1 MELERNPQPGQIWQ
15 HFKGNTYK
23 IILCTGRKISPQDEL
38 PGIQNCKHSE
48 TNEEVIPY
56 LKIDLINGNDIVLS
70 SLSGNLIVEPHV
82 VYQQYNPNVFSV
94 SDNLNYPQIWA
105 RPLNNFL
112 DVISRPHIN
121 GVADYPRFTRVS

>member
-23 IILCTGRKISPQDEL
+23 IILCTGRKISPQDEI

-48 TNEEVIPY
+48 TNEEVIPC
-56 LKIDLINGNDIVLS
+56 LKTDLINGNDIVLS
-70 SLSGNLIVEPHV
+70 SLSGDLILEPHV
-82 VYQQYNPNVFSV
+82 IYQQYSSNVSSV
-94 SDNLNYPQIWA
+94 SDNSQIWA
-105 RPLNNFL
+105 RPLDSFL

-121 GVADYPRFTRVS
+121 GVADYPRFTRIS

>member
-23 IILCTGRKISPQDEL
+23 IILCTGRKISPQDEI

-56 LKIDLINGNDIVLS
+56 LKTDLINGNDIVLS
-70 SLSGNLIVEPHV
+70 SLSGLILEPHV
-82 VYQQYNPNVFSV
+82 VYQQYSSNVSSV
-94 SDNLNYPQIWA
+94 SDNSQIWA

-121 GVADYPRFTRVS
+121 GVADYPRFTRIS